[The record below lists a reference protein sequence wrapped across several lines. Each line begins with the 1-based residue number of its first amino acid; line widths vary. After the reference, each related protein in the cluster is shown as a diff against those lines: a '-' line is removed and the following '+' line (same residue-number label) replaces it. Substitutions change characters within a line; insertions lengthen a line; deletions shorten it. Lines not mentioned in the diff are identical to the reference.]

1 MVDAGEVF
9 HPLRW
14 TPREAFQL
22 LTDLPCLEAAGVV
35 VRVPGSWQ
43 GNRPARPRVTA
54 TVGGK
59 TPSGL
64 GTEALLD
71 FRMELTL
78 DGERLTESE
87 VARLLA
93 GTDGLALI
101 RGQWVTVDRAKLG
114 RMLDE
119 FRQVER
125 AAAAE
130 GLSFVEAMRMLAGA
144 DVVGESEAGRAE
156 ADWSRVVAGPW
167 LAETTQGATEPR
179 GARVPGARGPRRP
192 RSGRTSRWAPAGSV
206 FFPGSA
212 SGPASPTTWAWVR
225 RSRCSRCWS

>member
-1 MVDAGEVF
+1 V
-9 HPLRW
+9 
-14 TPREAFQL
+14 
-22 LTDLPCLEAAGVV
+22 
-35 VRVPGSWQ
+35 
-43 GNRPARPRVTA
+43 
-54 TVGGK
+54 
-59 TPSGL
+59 
-64 GTEALLD
+64 
-71 FRMELTL
+71 TL

-144 DVVGESEAGRAE
+144 DVVGDSEAGGAE
-156 ADWSRVVAGPW
+156 ADWSRVVADPW
-167 LAETTQGATEPR
+167 LAETLKGLRSPEGLAFLE
-179 GARVPGARGPRRP
+179 PGASPPATLPRN
-192 RSGRTSRWAPAGSV
+192 S
-206 FFPGSA
+206 
-212 SGPASPTTWAWVR
+212 R
-225 RSRCSRCWS
+225 RSNGSCNGRLRRWTRGTRADGNSTRMASQPSSICARGRMPSGFASTRSATGMAARRGSWPTPS